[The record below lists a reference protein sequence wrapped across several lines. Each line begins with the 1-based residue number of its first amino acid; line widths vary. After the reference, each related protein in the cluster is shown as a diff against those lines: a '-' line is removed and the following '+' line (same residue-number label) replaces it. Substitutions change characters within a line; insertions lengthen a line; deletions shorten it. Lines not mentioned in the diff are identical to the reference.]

1 MRYANPIH
9 PYLQSLVGCGGS
21 DLHLVPQDLPRMR
34 TDGRLVPVARDEA
47 HGIGTLSAE
56 DVATLIHE
64 TMTGTVRERWE
75 TASAVDYSYDGG
87 PGLGRY
93 RVNAFRQQRGPA
105 AVLRRV
111 PPPPD
116 DMDALGLPQSVQALT
131 ARPNGLVLIAAPT
144 GGGKSTTM
152 AALLNEVNQRR
163 AGHIVTLEDPVE
175 FAHANRGCI
184 VTQREVG
191 TDVRS
196 YAEGVE
202 ALLRQDPDVVML
214 GEVRTSAVLREALA
228 VAETG
233 HLVFTTI
240 HAQSAPGAVARVVG
254 LEDAGRQEATRR
266 QLAGVM
272 QGVVAQTLLPR
283 AGGGRIA
290 AFEVL
295 LRTTATVNRI
305 AEGRFDALRNDLAV
319 RTTGMV
325 LLERS
330 LAELVL
336 RGEVSREDAASSA
349 NDPDLFHRELSA
361 VGPSA

>member
-1 MRYANPIH
+1 MRYSNPIQ
-9 PYLQSLVGCGGS
+9 PYLASLVACNGS
-21 DLHLVPQDLPRMR
+21 DLHLVPEDLPRVR
-34 TDGRLVPVARDEA
+34 TDGRLVPVARDES
-47 HGIGTLSAE
+47 HGIGSLTADDVLTL
-56 DVATLIHE
+56 
-64 TMTGTVRERWE
+64 MTGTMPELVRERWAAA
-75 TASAVDYSYDGG
+75 TAIDYSYDAG

-93 RVNAFRQQRGPA
+93 RVNAFRQQRGPG

-116 DMDALGLPQSVQALT
+116 DMDALGLPHSVQALT

-144 GGGKSTTM
+144 GSGKSTTM

-163 AGHIVTLEDPVE
+163 AGHIITIEDPVE
-175 FAHANRGCI
+175 FVYANRGCV

-191 TDVRS
+191 TDVSS
-196 YAEGVE
+196 YAEGVL

-214 GEVRTSAVLREALA
+214 GEVRSAEVLQEALA

-254 LEDAGRQEATRR
+254 LVDSGRQEATRR

-272 QGVVAQTLLPR
+272 QGVIAQALLPR
-283 AGGGRIA
+283 VGGGRIA

-305 AEGRFDALRNDLAV
+305 AEGSFDALRNDLTV
-319 RTTGMV
+319 RSTGMV

-330 LAELVL
+330 LAELVV
-336 RGEVSREDAASSA
+336 RGEITREDAAMRA
-349 NDPDLFHRELSA
+349 NDPDQFRRELA
-361 VGPSA
+361 AMAPT

>member
-1 MRYANPIH
+1 M
-9 PYLQSLVGCGGS
+9 
-21 DLHLVPQDLPRMR
+21 
-34 TDGRLVPVARDEA
+34 
-47 HGIGTLSAE
+47 
-56 DVATLIHE
+56 
-64 TMTGTVRERWE
+64 
-75 TASAVDYSYDGG
+75 DYSYDAG
-87 PGLGRY
+87 PELGRY

-111 PPPPD
+111 PPPPT
-116 DMDALGLPQSVQALT
+116 DMDALGLPQSVQTLT

-152 AALLNEVNQRR
+152 AALINEVNERR

-175 FAHANRGCI
+175 FAHANRCCI

-202 ALLRQDPDVVML
+202 SLLRQDPDVVVL
-214 GEVRTSAVLREALA
+214 GEVRTAAVLREALA

-240 HAQSAPGAVARVVG
+240 HAQSAPGAIARVVG

-283 AGGGRIA
+283 VGGGRVA

-319 RTTGMV
+319 RSTGMV

-330 LAELVL
+330 LAELVV
-336 RGEVSREDAASSA
+336 RGEVAREDAAMWA
-349 NDPDLFHRELSA
+349 NEPDQFLRELA
-361 VGPSA
+361 AMAPDAPFR

>member
-1 MRYANPIH
+1 MSYANPIQ
-9 PYLQSLVGCGGS
+9 PYLHSLVACEGS
-21 DLHLVPQDLPRMR
+21 DLHLVPDDLPRLR
-34 TDGRLVPVARDEA
+34 TDGRLVPVARDEEN
-47 HGIGTLSAE
+47 GIGTLAAD
-56 DVATLIHE
+56 DVATLIHG
-64 TMTGTVRERWE
+64 TMPDTVRQRWE
-75 TASAVDYSYDGG
+75 AASAVDYSYDAG

-152 AALLNEVNQRR
+152 AALINEVNQRR

-214 GEVRTSAVLREALA
+214 GEVRTAKVLREALA

-272 QGVVAQTLLPR
+272 QGVVAQALLPR
-283 AGGGRIA
+283 VGGGRVA

-319 RTTGMV
+319 RSTGMV

-330 LAELVL
+330 LAELVV
-336 RGEVSREDAASSA
+336 RGEVTAEDAAMWA
-349 NDPDLFHRELSA
+349 NDPEQFRRELA
-361 VGPSA
+361 AMAPSA

>member
-1 MRYANPIH
+1 MSYTNPIH
-9 PYLQSLVGCGGS
+9 PYLHSLVACEGS
-21 DLHLVPQDLPRMR
+21 DLHLVPEDLPRLR
-34 TDGRLVPVARDEA
+34 ADGRLMPVARDEK
-47 HGIGTLSAE
+47 HGIGNLSAE
-56 DVATLIHE
+56 DVRMLIE
-64 TMTGTVRERWE
+64 GTMPDPVRERWNV
-75 TASAVDYSYDGG
+75 AKSLDYSYDAG
-87 PGLGRY
+87 PELGRY

-116 DMDALGLPQSVQALT
+116 DMDALGLPQSVRALT
-131 ARPNGLVLIAAPT
+131 ARPNGLVVIAAPT

-152 AALLNEVNQRR
+152 AALINEVNQRR

-191 TDVRS
+191 TDVHS

-202 ALLRQDPDVVML
+202 SLLRQDPDVVML
-214 GEVRTSAVLREALA
+214 GEVRTATVLREALA

-272 QGVVAQTLLPR
+272 QGVVAQALLPR
-283 AGGGRIA
+283 VGGGRVA

-319 RTTGMV
+319 RSTGMV

-330 LAELVL
+330 LAELVV
-336 RGEVSREDAASSA
+336 RGEVTSEEAAMWA
-349 NDPDLFHRELSA
+349 NDPDQFWRELAALTS
-361 VGPSA
+361 P